1 MTRWGVLTCS
11 RVCVVQASTRR
22 TRESAEGHPGPA
34 SGSDKGGQLA
44 GLSQQTVDSLL
55 KGAEAREGAKT
66 SLIGDANLFVL
77 LLPYLQNN

>member
-1 MTRWGVLTCS
+1 MTQDRLAG
-11 RVCVVQASTRR
+11 QTRGR
-22 TRESAEGHPGPA
+22 
-34 SGSDKGGQLA
+34 QLE